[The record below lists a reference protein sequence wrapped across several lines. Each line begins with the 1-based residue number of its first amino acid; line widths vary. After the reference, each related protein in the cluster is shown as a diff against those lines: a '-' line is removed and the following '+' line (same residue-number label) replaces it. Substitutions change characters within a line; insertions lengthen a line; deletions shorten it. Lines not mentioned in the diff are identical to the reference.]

1 MSREDGTP
9 RTSAL
14 EGQHPKSFSFSSPAG
29 GSGSYYIAG
38 YYYTAVADANL
49 TQAGAAITYGTAN
62 IAYAAHALL
71 VAAAAGTVNAGSC
84 SIVVSG
90 TSIDDEGTRT
100 GGDTETIV
108 ADITAMA
115 TDEYFETVKKW
126 IGQITYT
133 LTPVGAATYAADFNY
148 GYCKYDDYWN
158 IGFVVTGL
166 EVVGR
171 AGANDAG
178 FDVELLLHSDAG
190 WTYNA
195 GAFVPGGTVITQ
207 LSTVHGAERQL
218 SNGEPFA
225 FKLANLGQLID
236 GAGSEGFV
244 IRATTTANNAVEQM
258 DVHVVA
264 RY

>member
-1 MSREDGTP
+1 MPREDGTP

-14 EGQHPKSFSFSSPAG
+14 EGRHPKSFSFASPAG
-29 GSGSYYIAG
+29 GSGLHYIAG
-38 YYYTAVADANL
+38 FYMAPAADANL
-49 TQAGAAITYGTAN
+49 DQAGAVIAYGTAN
-62 IAYAAHALL
+62 ISYAAHAFL

-90 TSIDDEGTRT
+90 TSIDDEGNRV
-100 GGDTETIV
+100 GADSETIV
-108 ADITAMA
+108 PDITAMA
-115 TDEYFETVKKW
+115 TDQYFETTKKW
-126 IGQITYT
+126 IGQITFT
-133 LTPVGAATYAADFNY
+133 LTPAGAATYAADFNY

-158 IGFVVTGL
+158 LGFVVIGI

-171 AGANDAG
+171 AGGNDAG

-195 GAFVPGGTVITQ
+195 GAFVPGGTVIAQ
-207 LSTVHGAERQL
+207 LSTTHGAERQL
-218 SNGEPFA
+218 DNGEPFA
-225 FKLANLGQLID
+225 FKLDNLSQIVD

-244 IRATTTANNAVEQM
+244 VRVTTTANNAVEQM
-258 DVHVVA
+258 DTHVMA